1 MCIRGNVL
9 IVDEA
14 HNLVD
19 AVNGAH
25 SAQVAA
31 AQLRAAQS
39 QLSGYYQRFR
49 SRLAAGAA
57 LDPLCGQA
65 RAQAGTAVFDGSVC
79 SFCVVHTV

>member
-1 MCIRGNVL
+1 MNTIGAQETRQALGVHIRGNVL

-19 AVNGAH
+19 AVNDAH
-25 SAQVAA
+25 SAHVSS

-49 SRLAAGAA
+49 TRLAAGLPGTPPPQAA
-57 LDPLCGQA
+57 KSA
-65 RAQAGTAVFDGSVC
+65 M
-79 SFCVVHTV
+79 